1 MRKRIFGMSGLIV
14 GALFL
19 VCGAAFAAS
28 QASQAVPAGEPTVP
42 GATYASGLGA
52 PYLTT
57 AGAPRK
63 LAGAGIGAIGGKM
76 GKAAIKAGAVAGK
89 AAGKKVKPLKFRV
102 GYLDIIGGIESAD

>member
-1 MRKRIFGMSGLIV
+1 MSKRIFGMSGLIV

-63 LAGAGIGAIGGKM
+63 LAGAGIGAITRALM
-76 GKAAIKAGAVAGK
+76 PLMAASVAVLFLVTYWPALTRWLP
-89 AAGKKVKPLKFRV
+89 AL
-102 GYLDIIGGIESAD
+102 LN

>member
-1 MRKRIFGMSGLIV
+1 MRTRIFGTSGLLV

-19 VCGAAFAAS
+19 VCGAAFGAS
-28 QASQAVPAGEPTVP
+28 QAGQAVPAGEPVVP

-57 AGAPRK
+57 KGAPRK

-76 GKAAIKAGAVAGK
+76 GQAAAKAALPPGEND
-89 AAGKKVKPLKFRV
+89 LE
-102 GYLDIIGGIESAD
+102 IETDLAHGRR